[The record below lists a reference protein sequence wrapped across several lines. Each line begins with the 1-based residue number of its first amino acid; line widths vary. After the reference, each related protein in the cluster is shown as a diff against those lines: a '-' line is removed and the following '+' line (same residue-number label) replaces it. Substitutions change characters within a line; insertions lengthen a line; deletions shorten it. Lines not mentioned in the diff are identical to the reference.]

1 MRRATSA
8 FVDDHTSQPLTIFTY
23 VDIDDNQ
30 KVFSDGKIASSLFK
44 LIAMK
49 VNKYEEE
56 ATIIRE
62 DIEVMIS
69 KAKNGKKIASILS
82 NNLDLLEAE
91 AIAINVIGNN
101 KLNRHLKELA
111 EILNAYLNA
120 SNKNIA
126 KSITQRFKTLSLI

>member
-1 MRRATSA
+1 
-8 FVDDHTSQPLTIFTY
+8 
-23 VDIDDNQ
+23 
-30 KVFSDGKIASSLFK
+30 
-44 LIAMK
+44 MK